1 MAFLAAVL
9 LSFAPALLYAALVY
23 QLDRFEKEPKFL
35 LGGVFVWGA
44 VVAVVAAIVAQ
55 VVLEGAFHAV
65 TGSKGAASLAGA
77 TLFAPLT
84 EEALKAFAVFIV
96 FAVFRREFDSVLDG
110 IVYAGVA
117 ALGFA
122 ATENVLYLY
131 NEGYA
136 KNGSQGL
143 LSLFFLRVVMG
154 AWDHPFYTAFT
165 GIGLALCR
173 LAPSLA
179 IKLVMPVT
187 GYVLAVF
194 FHGVHNGLASMLPSR
209 PGSLLVLLLVDWSG
223 WAFMVAIIGWAF
235 VREKRLMT
243 AELADEVR
251 RGTLTPAQ
259 YRTATSAW
267 SQVGARLGAF
277 GSGRMRATQ
286 RFYHLCGELA
296 HKKHQLAT
304 LGEEED
310 NGATVARLRREVAA
324 LAPVANI

>member
-1 MAFLAAVL
+1 MAFLSAVV
-9 LSFAPALLYAALVY
+9 LSFAPALVYATVVY
-23 QLDRFEKEPKFL
+23 QLDRFEKEPKRL

-44 VVAVVAAIVAQ
+44 VVAVVAAVVAQ
-55 VVLEGAFHAV
+55 VILEGAFHAM
-65 TGSKGAASLAGA
+65 TGSKGATSLAGA
-77 TLFAPLT
+77 TLFAPVT

-110 IVYAGVA
+110 IVYAGIA

-136 KNGSQGL
+136 KGGAQGL
-143 LSLFFLRVVMG
+143 FSLFVLRVLMG

-179 IKLVMPVT
+179 LKLVLPVT

-194 FHGVHNGLASMLPSR
+194 FHSVHNALASVLPGR
-209 PGSLLVLLLVDWSG
+209 RGALALLLFVDWSG
-223 WAFMVAIIGWAF
+223 WLFMSAVIVWALL
-235 VREKRLMT
+235 REKRLLAT
-243 AELADEVR
+243 QLADEVR
-251 RGTLTPAQ
+251 WGTLSEAQ
-259 YRTATSAW
+259 YHTAISAW
-267 SQVGARLGAF
+267 SQAAARLGAF
-277 GSGRMRATQ
+277 GSGRLRATG
-286 RFYHLCGELA
+286 RFYQLCGELA

-310 NGATVARLRREVAA
+310 NSAVVSRLRREVAA
-324 LAPVANI
+324 LAPVANA